1 MQHYI
6 DVRLNCC
13 DEPKPVTSYF
23 DDRLIERDLVGILAA
38 VRLEIRLCIQLRSV
52 DLVRF
57 TPKLSGIDTVLESD
71 KPPR

>member
-6 DVRLNCC
+6 DVRLNCR

-38 VRLEIRLCIQLRSV
+38 VRLEIRLLYPVEVGRSGTIHAKTIRDRYCIRK
-52 DLVRF
+52 R
-57 TPKLSGIDTVLESD
+57 
-71 KPPR
+71 